1 MTSTSGQKP
10 DLLDR
15 LSDPGLSQQ
24 TVKVTSTQPGLASTS
39 KPCHGT
45 KTQARK
51 TDRLHSFPRLFRK
64 PTLYSRISLGTSNE
78 PDPHYST
85 VTDHYHSSLNQSGS
99 TYLAEM
105 PSTSTMCSQTS
116 TQYPVMS
123 RSQSRS
129 ENRLKCYMGPR
140 SQPNQSRPMEIG
152 SLPGIPWLTPHCSSS
167 STRDL
172 NSSCTGNISRGI
184 SLPYLPNST
193 PKSSIMTELCE
204 SEHHNDVTLSYPA
217 CQSSPTCKYN
227 GFMAQSTRHL
237 HHLQTPER
245 NKPLTVVEALP
256 EKDGMTVDAP
266 IQP

>member
-1 MTSTSGQKP
+1 
-10 DLLDR
+10 
-15 LSDPGLSQQ
+15 
-24 TVKVTSTQPGLASTS
+24 VKVTSTQPGLASTS

-45 KTQARK
+45 KTRARK
-51 TDRLHSFPRLFRK
+51 TDCLPSFPRLFRK

-85 VTDHYHSSLNQSGS
+85 VSDHYHSSLNQSGS
-99 TYLAEM
+99 SYLAEM

-152 SLPGIPWLTPHCSSS
+152 SLPGTPWLMPHCSSL

-193 PKSSIMTELCE
+193 PESSIMTELCE
-204 SEHHNDVTLSYPA
+204 SEHHNDVTLSYPVLRFLFLLL
-217 CQSSPTCKYN
+217 SSEFGRRCWVRSRARRWLQLVGCAALLLDASNFGGPDGVGESGIKPRR
-227 GFMAQSTRHL
+227 SLRKTR
-237 HHLQTPER
+237 
-245 NKPLTVVEALP
+245 AS
-256 EKDGMTVDAP
+256 
-266 IQP
+266 